1 MRHVAAPIAMARPA
15 VNGTEKVTGRTAVAA
30 TAKPKA
36 QAKALIVV
44 VANRPLALR
53 DNPRYSANSV
63 REVREATQ
71 LSIVESRGD
80 WLKVRTAAG
89 DQVGFVRKEYVS
101 PLNG

>member
-1 MRHVAAPIAMARPA
+1 
-15 VNGTEKVTGRTAVAA
+15 
-30 TAKPKA
+30 
-36 QAKALIVV
+36 
-44 VANRPLALR
+44 
-53 DNPRYSANSV
+53 V
-63 REVREATQ
+63 REVRESTQ